1 MTDQIQFYATDILGI
16 QEGLLHQIEYIK
28 KTLKLYEFLGVGR
41 DDGGQDGEFCTTF
54 YNKKQRI
61 NGKATVSLTKFQ
73 KCITGRYVHLR
84 YLLITIFTHQC

>member
-1 MTDQIQFYATDILGI
+1 MDPNSCH
-16 QEGLLHQIEYIK
+16 QENLAVPLSSLNRSFNCYWRIFLRIRDKMQVEGGGEGGLE
-28 KTLKLYEFLGVGR
+28 TLVY
-41 DDGGQDGEFCTTF
+41 Q
-54 YNKKQRI
+54 KQCI